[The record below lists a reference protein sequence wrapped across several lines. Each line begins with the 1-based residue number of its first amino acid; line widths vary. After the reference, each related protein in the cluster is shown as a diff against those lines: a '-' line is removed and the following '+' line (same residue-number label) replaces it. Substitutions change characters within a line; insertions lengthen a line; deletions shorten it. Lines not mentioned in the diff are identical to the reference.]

1 MAEIVWNPRLSC
13 PVCSSRSRVEIDK
26 RIMFSAYPRK
36 RAISLAPVLGVK
48 ESVMNK
54 HLEHIGGDIT
64 GPEDY
69 GQRLL
74 QSLEVALQDARDII
88 QDARGDGSYS
98 AAINGIKA
106 IAMLIETQAK
116 LVGLANSS
124 KQKSVTVSLSL
135 PEGEVAKLA
144 KDYENTVEID
154 GK

>member
-1 MAEIVWNPRLSC
+1 
-13 PVCSSRSRVEIDK
+13 
-26 RIMFSAYPRK
+26 
-36 RAISLAPVLGVK
+36 
-48 ESVMNK
+48 MNK
-54 HLEHIGGDIT
+54 HLEHIGGDLT

-135 PEGEVAKLA
+135 PDGEVAKLA
-144 KDYENTVEID
+144 RDYETTVEID